1 MTDPELVTASNVP
14 QEVLLARVA
23 ESIPPPASGEGDSE
37 MSQMELA
44 DCPDPRCVDGLLD
57 NVALVELVHTALFLR

>member
-14 QEVLLARVA
+14 QEVLLARVP
-23 ESIPPPASGEGDSE
+23 ESIPPPVSDESDSE

-44 DCPDPRCVDGLLD
+44 DCADPSCVDGLLD
-57 NVALVELVHTALFLR
+57 NVGLVELVHAALFLR